1 MQYSIR
7 SVYFCASIFYMQKN
21 QWIAVGVAGVL
32 VIGIFL
38 FARTK
43 TAVKE
48 TAPEMSA
55 TASEHDDHD
64 HAAATFD
71 IERYLE
77 ESLKQLTGADTQKI
91 ITEMKAN
98 FKKLS
103 ANTERTSKMEAAE
116 KLAAMYS
123 RLRDPMGNAYYV
135 SEAAALAN
143 DTIHWAIAGDRW
155 MAIAQGVEQQDI
167 KGFTAKKAEAAY
179 TKAVELSPTV
189 SNKVK
194 LASTYVEG
202 GENPMKG
209 IGMLLEIV
217 RADSTVEE
225 AQFTLGR
232 FSLVS
237 GQYDKAIIRFEK
249 VLSLRPQNSEAM
261 FLLAEAYRGNGNK
274 KKAIELFEKCRK
286 QVDNPDLRKEID
298 SYIANIKNS

>member
-1 MQYSIR
+1 
-7 SVYFCASIFYMQKN
+7 
-21 QWIAVGVAGVL
+21 
-32 VIGIFL
+32 
-38 FARTK
+38 
-43 TAVKE
+43 
-48 TAPEMSA
+48 MSA
-55 TASEHDDHD
+55 STTEHDDH
-64 HAAATFD
+64 AAPSFD
-71 IERYLE
+71 IESYLSG
-77 ESLKQLTGADTQKI
+77 SLKQLASADTQKI
-91 ITEMKAN
+91 ITEMSAT

-116 KLAAMYS
+116 KLAAMYA

-135 SEAAALAN
+135 GEAAALAN
-143 DTIHWAIAGDRW
+143 DTIHWVLSGNRW
-155 MAIAQGVEQQDI
+155 LALSQGVEQQDI
-167 KGFTAKKAEAAY
+167 KSFTSKKAETAY
-179 TKAVELSPTV
+179 SKAVELSPTV

-194 LASTYVEG
+194 LASAYVEG

-237 GQYDKAIIRFEK
+237 GQYDKAINRFEK

-261 FLLAEAYRGNGNK
+261 FLLAEAYRGSGNK
-274 KKAIELFEKCRK
+274 QKAIELFEKCRK
-286 QVDNPDLRKEID
+286 QVDNPELRKEID